1 MMAQG
6 GKTDQPSV
14 RAILMSLYQITFVN
28 SIRAWGGAEVWVLET
43 AAALHKRGIGADIV
57 AQPDSELF
65 RRAKE
70 ARIPVAPLA
79 VRFDAAPWT
88 LAKLVRHFRRTGTT
102 AIWANLT
109 KDLKAASVAGRL
121 AGVPIIL
128 ASRESDFPL
137 KKKFYYKWYFNGLA
151 TGLLVN
157 SEATASTVKASAPW
171 LHPER
176 VHLLYKGI
184 DTDRFQPPV
193 APAVGPV
200 VGFVGQLIRRKGLRD
215 LMKAWRAIDATD
227 RVDKPVLRLA
237 GEGPLRDEILTWRD
251 TLKQP
256 NRVELAGFV
265 EEVEKF
271 FQGMTL
277 LVMPSL
283 AEGFGL
289 AAAEASACGLPV
301 VATDTSSL
309 PEIVQHRVTG
319 LLVRP
324 GDPVT
329 LAQAMTSILD
339 DQDFGRRL
347 GRAGRDRI
355 ITHFSRDRTLRRL
368 LELTGGPS
376 LPPKEGLGP

>member
-1 MMAQG
+1 M
-6 GKTDQPSV
+6 SV
-14 RAILMSLYQITFVN
+14 YRICFID
-28 SIRAWGGAEVWVLET
+28 SIRSWGGAEVWVLDTVKE
-43 AAALHKRGIGADIV
+43 LRRRGIQADIV
-57 AQPDSELF
+57 AQPRSELA
-65 RRAKE
+65 RRA
-70 ARIPVAPLA
+70 ADAGAPVATLPI
-79 VRFDAAPWT
+79 RFDAAPWT

-157 SEATASTVKASAPW
+157 SEATANTVKASAPW
-171 LHPER
+171 LHSER

-184 DTDRFQPPV
+184 DTDRFQPPA

-215 LMKAWRAIDATD
+215 LMKAWSAIDAAD

-251 TLKQP
+251 TLIQP
-256 NRVELAGFV
+256 NRVDLAGFV
-265 EEVEKF
+265 EDVEKF
-271 FQGMTL
+271 FQGLTL

-301 VATDTSSL
+301 VATETSSL

-319 LLVRP
+319 LLVQP

-329 LAQAMTSILD
+329 LAEAVTSILD
-339 DQDFGRRL
+339 DPEFGLRL
-347 GRAGRDRI
+347 GRAGRRH
-355 ITHFSRDRTLRRL
+355 ITKKFPRDRTLRRL
-368 LELTGGPS
+368 LELTGGPP
-376 LPPKEGLGP
+376 LPPEEGL